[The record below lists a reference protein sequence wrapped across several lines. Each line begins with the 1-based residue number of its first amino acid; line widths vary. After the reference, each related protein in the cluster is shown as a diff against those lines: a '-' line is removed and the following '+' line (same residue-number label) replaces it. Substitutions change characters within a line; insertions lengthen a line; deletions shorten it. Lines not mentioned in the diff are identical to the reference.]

1 LCSRVFNPPT
11 ADKCGKCQGELK
23 MSEDEKKNEGQSCCC
38 CKCWKII
45 FITIALL
52 AIGAVIGH
60 VMTMRHHC
68 RQMRGLCGD
77 GYCMKARWDRGD
89 RECEGSSEHKAVTG
103 MCKPGCTCPKCSKK
117 AAGLSDPNKAKAG
130 CPMMDK
136 KEGKSEKD

>member
-1 LCSRVFNPPT
+1 
-11 ADKCGKCQGELK
+11 

>member
-1 LCSRVFNPPT
+1 
-11 ADKCGKCQGELK
+11 

-68 RQMRGLCGD
+68 RNMRGLCGD
-77 GYCMKARWDRGD
+77 GYSMKARWDRGD
-89 RECEGSSEHKAVTG
+89 KEREGSSEHKAVAG
-103 MCKPGCTCPKCSKK
+103 MCKPGCTCPVCSKK
-117 AAGLSDPNKAKAG
+117 AAGLSDPNKAG
-130 CPMMDK
+130 CPMMGK
-136 KEGKSEKD
+136 KEGKSEKDQK